1 MGRCATIEPLTL
13 SARDCVQFGKHFVRR
28 YQFIHGKVFVQVGV
42 GPVRTVLE
50 GNASPAVE
58 AALEQQTTLLLTAYL
73 QAHASAAP
81 CR

>member
-1 MGRCATIEPLTL
+1 M
-13 SARDCVQFGKHFVRR
+13 QM
-28 YQFIHGKVFVQVGV
+28 GV

-81 CR
+81 YR